1 MDRKKSSGGLVDT
14 VIKGTGGWLESIGI
28 KPGVAIATF
37 SGIAEILS
45 GILFILGIFL
55 PLGAFLIVLVMLG
68 SIVKVHG
75 PKGFSVTAGGFEY
88 NLFLIVVSVG
98 LAMIGPG
105 GYSLGGFLAPEYL
118 CWLLGTCLQ
127 DRYLFIIPLP
137 ARLYKCKLH

>member
-1 MDRKKSSGGLVDT
+1 MADLGLLLIRLMVGFVFLFYGSQKLFGWFGGHG
-14 VIKGTGGWLESIGI
+14 IKGTGGWFESIGI

-37 SGIAEILS
+37 SGISELLA

-55 PLGAFLIVLVMLG
+55 PLGAFLIIVVMLG

-105 GYSLGGFLAPEYL
+105 SYSLGGF
-118 CWLLGTCLQ
+118 
-127 DRYLFIIPLP
+127 
-137 ARLYKCKLH
+137 